1 MWHYIW
7 TLLSGPENQN
17 ALKWI
22 SGAAFAVVLASWAVF
37 KLWFEQR
44 RDARREKPQPRT
56 RSLSKSAAT
65 GGEKQQPQTRSGFK
79 SLATGRFIAAILLV
93 AFAFV
98 SSWPLLWMGSEFTN
112 CYKLTTISIKTPLDG
127 AQISASNEVFAM
139 VNGEAT
145 PNQSCRFVYVFV
157 KDMRSGTLRAS
168 DLTQTLD
175 NGEWSGR
182 LDLSNVAHGEQAGIH
197 AVLIDRPIYPVGT
210 TLPLPPVGGRPSQ
223 HVQLWR
229 Q

>member
-1 MWHYIW
+1 MWHYMLA
-7 TLLSGPENQN
+7 LLSAPENQN

-22 SGAAFAVVLASWAVF
+22 FSGAGAVVLASWSVF
-37 KLWFEQR
+37 RFLSEQR
-44 RDARREKPQPRT
+44 RYTRPDSPQPQA
-56 RSLSKSAAT
+56 RSWFQFLAI
-65 GGEKQQPQTRSGFK
+65 GGV
-79 SLATGRFIAAILLV
+79 IAVFLIV
-93 AFAFV
+93 AFATV
-98 SSWPLLWMGSEFTN
+98 SFWPLQGMGADSTN
-112 CYKLTTISIKTPLDG
+112 CYELTKISIKTPLDG

-157 KDMRSGTLRAS
+157 KDMRSGALRAS

>member
-1 MWHYIW
+1 MWHYI
-7 TLLSGPENQN
+7 LALFSDPENQN

-22 SGAAFAVVLASWAVF
+22 FSGVGAVVLASWAVF
-37 KLWFEQR
+37 RFFYEQR
-44 RDARREKPQPRT
+44 RYTRPEGPQP
-56 RSLSKSAAT
+56 K
-65 GGEKQQPQTRSGFK
+65 TRSGFQL
-79 SLATGRFIAAILLV
+79 LAIGGVIAVLLIV
-93 AFAFV
+93 VFATV
-98 SSWPLLWMGSEFTN
+98 SFWPLQGMGADSTN
-112 CYKLTTISIKTPLDG
+112 CYKLTKISIKTPLDG
-127 AQISASNEVFAM
+127 AQISASNEVFAI

-182 LDLSNVAHGEQAGIH
+182 LDLSNVAHGELAGVH